1 MAKLPIPKLPA
12 GFKYNPSKLQS
23 GGRQGSSIHRSNVQD
38 TLASAASSGIQA
50 PAKMPLSRVA
60 NVNKGSNPDSI
71 VSTYKNLTAPARP
84 ARPAAAPAPAPKS
97 RAGRQRELE
106 SAFTGKGSNDY
117 FRRHRSAPKT
127 SYSAAD
133 REAYLTKRQ
142 ANKTRGREEG
152 VRISKGRDRE
162 AMDLLSKPASGSVDD
177 MVARNKA
184 LGREERFNARLRKN
198 TSGQV
203 VGRPEVAPKVAAS
216 GGTNP
221 KVSGK
226 NTGSAGT
233 SGRINLGE
241 AIGDGT
247 FGDQAMGSLKMA
259 RKNFSSGM
267 ADKGGA
273 VSYMGRAA
281 VQGAVWGGGIG
292 GTISAAQGGDFWA
305 GAKEGAFKGAV
316 GVAGYKGIKAATKST
331 SAGDILA
338 NGKAIWQHHGKGNV
352 SKAVVAQ
359 QRLHQN
365 I

>member
-1 MAKLPIPKLPA
+1 MAKLPIPKLPT
-12 GFKYNPSKLQS
+12 GFKYNPSKLQT
-23 GGRQGSSIHRSNVQD
+23 GGARGSSIHRSNVQD

-71 VSTYKNLTAPARP
+71 VNTYKNMTAPARP
-84 ARPAAAPAPAPKS
+84 ARPAAAPAPK
-97 RAGRQRELE
+97 
-106 SAFTGKGSNDY
+106 
-117 FRRHRSAPKT
+117 
-127 SYSAAD
+127 YSQAD
-133 REAYLTKRQ
+133 REAYMTSRR
-142 ANKTRGREEG
+142 ANKVRGREEG
-152 VRISKGRDRE
+152 IRISKGRDRE
-162 AMDLLSKPASGSVDD
+162 AMDLLKKPASGSVDD

-203 VGRPEVAPKVAAS
+203 VGRPEVAPKVAGS
-216 GGTNP
+216 GGSSSSVGG
-221 KVSGK
+221 KDASSSKSG
-226 NTGSAGT
+226 
-233 SGRINLGE
+233 GRVNLGE

-247 FGDQAMGSLKMA
+247 FAGQATGSLKMA
-259 RKNFSSGM
+259 RQNFSTNM

-316 GVAGYKGIKAATKST
+316 GVAGFKGLRAASGTTSTGFKSIGDTFSNSKAV
-331 SAGDILA
+331 
-338 NGKAIWQHHGKGNV
+338 WQHHGKGNV
-352 SKAVVAQ
+352 SKSVDSI
-359 QRLHQN
+359 QRLN
-365 I
+365 ADAAKVVKR